1 MIERKP
7 LEHGVFTDR
16 AAAERYNKEVER
28 WMRNVSKSFV
38 SMAKRWGITEGRVLD
53 IGTGTG
59 LLAIGF
65 AKSIPGVEVT
75 GMDLSEVVLELAR
88 ENLQK
93 SDAPLK
99 VSFEKGDA
107 EDIPLEDGAFDL
119 VVSSNTLH
127 LIENP
132 VSMFDE
138 VHRVLKPEGRFIIS
152 DHRRSWLGIFSA
164 HIRASYTPDEV
175 KELLRRSNLQ
185 DWAVNDYFF
194 WLSLVS
200 RF

>member
-1 MIERKP
+1 
-7 LEHGVFTDR
+7 
-16 AAAERYNKEVER
+16 
-28 WMRNVSKSFV
+28 
-38 SMAKRWGITEGRVLD
+38 MAKRWGITEGRVLD

-175 KELLRRSNLQ
+175 KELLRRSKLQ
-185 DWAVNDYFF
+185 NWAVKDYFL
-194 WLSLVS
+194 WLSIVS

>member
-1 MIERKP
+1 LIERRP
-7 LEHGVFTDR
+7 LEQGVFTDR
-16 AAAERYNKEVER
+16 AAAEMYKKEAEM

-38 SMAKRWGITEGRVLD
+38 SLAKRWGITEGRVLD

-65 AKSIPGVEVT
+65 AKSIPSVEVT
-75 GMDLSEVVLELAR
+75 GLDLSEVVLELAR
-88 ENLQK
+88 ENLEN
-93 SDAPLK
+93 SDTPLK

-138 VHRVLKPEGRFIIS
+138 VHRVLKPEGGFIFS
-152 DHRRSWLGIFSA
+152 DHRRSWLGVFSA

-175 KELLRRSNLQ
+175 KELLRRSKLQ
-185 DWAVNDYFF
+185 NWAVKDYFL
-194 WLSLVS
+194 WLSIIS
-200 RF
+200 KF